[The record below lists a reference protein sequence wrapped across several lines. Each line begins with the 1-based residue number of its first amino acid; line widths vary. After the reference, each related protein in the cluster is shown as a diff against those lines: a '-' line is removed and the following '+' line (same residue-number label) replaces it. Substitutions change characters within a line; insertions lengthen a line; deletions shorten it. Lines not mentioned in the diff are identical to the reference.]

1 MSIEKNIQLGLCCLN
16 TTLRAQKPPIFCSRS
31 IILKTFTDKGIKF
44 LQDKIIENLKD
55 MLKMIEWNEKNGIRV
70 MRISSE
76 LFPHKSNP
84 KAPNYDFDFALD
96 LLKDIGTLAKKYGH
110 RLTFHPGQYNVIGT
124 PNPDMFE
131 KTILDLDYQ
140 ATVLDL
146 MGLDN
151 NSVMVIHGGGIYG
164 NKKETIERWK
174 KQYNLLP
181 EHIRKR
187 LVLENCEK
195 CFSIKDCIKISK
207 DINIPVVFDTHH
219 FECYKLLHPDENFD
233 LADKYI
239 PDILES
245 WTKKSIKPKFHVSEQ
260 GSGKIGHHSDFIET
274 IPIYLL
280 EIPVKYNIKIDI
292 MIEAKM
298 KEQAIFRLYLKYPFL
313 SCLDKNEVILCQ
325 ECQTTH
331 NNFIII
337 DECC

>member
-1 MSIEKNIQLGLCCLN
+1 MLFKYNFTSTKTTNFLFKIYNLKNFFN
-16 TTLRAQKPPIFCSRS
+16 
-31 IILKTFTDKGIKF
+31 DKGIKF

-84 KAPNYDFDFALD
+84 RAPDYDFDFAID
-96 LLKDIGTLAKKYGH
+96 LLKDIGNLAKKYGH

-124 PNPDMFE
+124 PNRDMFE

-146 MGLDN
+146 MSLDN
-151 NSVMVIHGGGIYG
+151 NSVMVVHGGGIYG

-195 CFSIKDCIKISK
+195 CFSIKDCIEISK

-219 FECYKLLHPDENFD
+219 FRML
-233 LADKYI
+233 
-239 PDILES
+239 
-245 WTKKSIKPKFHVSEQ
+245 Q
-260 GSGKIGHHSDFIET
+260 
-274 IPIYLL
+274 
-280 EIPVKYNIKIDI
+280 
-292 MIEAKM
+292 
-298 KEQAIFRLYLKYPFL
+298 
-313 SCLDKNEVILCQ
+313 
-325 ECQTTH
+325 
-331 NNFIII
+331 IITSR
-337 DECC
+337 